1 MNDNNLIDELRD
13 SNINMLLE
21 IEAKNEEIKSLK
33 NEIERLKKE
42 VEKLKEE
49 VIHVTIDRFD
59 DEELRHRYYKMNYE
73 LYIKDWNK
81 KNRRKK

>member
-1 MNDNNLIDELRD
+1 MLDDLKE

-21 IEAKNEEIKSLK
+21 LESKEEQIKSLK
-33 NEIERLKKE
+33 KE
-42 VEKLKEE
+42 VDNLKNQIKELKEE

-59 DEELRHRYYKMNYE
+59 DDELRHRYYKMNYE

-81 KNRRKK
+81 KHRRKKGRR